1 MESDFKIKTE
11 HFEGPL
17 DLLLSLIE
25 KRKLLVNDISLAQV
39 TDEYLKHV
47 ESLPTYSLGD
57 RTDFILIA
65 STLLLIKSRSLL
77 PMLSLTDDE
86 EENIEDLQNRL
97 KLYKKIKEL
106 GEYVRE
112 IYGKKMIFFPN
123 EGKNIIQVFSPHDS
137 INIKSLA
144 DALKDAIKRL
154 PVKEA
159 PPKATVRKVI
169 SLEEMIDRLTE
180 RVKGALKM
188 SFKEFSSST
197 SFGTS
202 GEKRGE
208 KNLMSKKEKVEVIV
222 SFLAM
227 LELVKQGVIQALQ
240 EVRHGDISMETNQ
253 IGVPRY

>member
-1 MESDFKIKTE
+1 MDSDFKIKTE

-25 KRKLLVNDISLAQV
+25 KRKLYVNDISLSHV

-47 ESLPTYSLGD
+47 EALSSYSIGD

-77 PMLSLTDDE
+77 PNLTLTEDE

-97 KLYKKIKEL
+97 KLYQKIKEL
-106 GEYVRE
+106 GVH
-112 IYGKKMIFFPN
+112 ITKVYGQKMIFFPN
-123 EGKNIIQVFSPHDS
+123 ENKNLIKVFSPHES
-137 INIKSLA
+137 INIISLSM
-144 DALKDAIKRL
+144 ALKDAIKRL
-154 PVKEA
+154 PVKEL

-180 RVKGALKM
+180 RVKGALRM
-188 SFKEFSSST
+188 SFKDFS
-197 SFGTS
+197 G
-202 GEKRGE
+202 GKRVVSRE
-208 KNLMSKKEKVEVIV
+208 EKVEVIV

-227 LELVKQGVIQALQ
+227 LELVKQGVIEALQ
-240 EVRHGDISMETNQ
+240 EGRHGDIKMETQ
-253 IGVPRY
+253 DVGVPRY